1 MIERQ
6 RLANLLRNC
15 SRNRLLKQGLQVHG
29 AITKVGFAFDVMLSN
44 DLIDLYGKCGRVG
57 MSRDVFDRMPQR
69 NVVSWTA
76 LMCGYLRDG
85 NAEASLTCFCQMR
98 RSPVEPNEFTLS
110 TGVKA
115 CGVAGVLDHGMQI
128 HGLSIKT
135 GFDTICVVGNCIID
149 MYAKCGRIGEAA
161 RMFNTMPSMNLIS
174 WNVMIAGHVLENN
187 DAEKALVL
195 FREMQ
200 EAGEVPDEYTFTST
214 LKACNR
220 LGDIKRG
227 SQIHA
232 FLITSGFGISGRPAV
247 AGSLVD
253 LYVKCQNMSEARKV
267 FDRMEDKNVISWSAL
282 ILGYAREENLRHAME
297 LFKQLEES
305 SVQVDGFVLSSLIGV
320 FADFALL
327 EQGKQMH
334 AYTIKLSCGQDISV
348 ANSILDMYLKCG
360 LTDEAEKFFSEMPA
374 KNVVSWTVMITGFGK
389 HGLGEEA
396 VSLFKEMQLEK
407 VELDSVTY
415 LAVLSAC
422 SHSGLID
429 ESQKIFSSLCADR
442 PMKRQVEH
450 YSCMVDVLGRAGRI
464 KEAKILIE
472 SMQMKPT
479 VGIWQT
485 LLSACRV
492 HGDLETSREVGEIL
506 MKMDELNPVNY
517 VMMSNIYLEAGY
529 WRESQKIREEVKE
542 KRLTKVGGCS
552 WVEIDKKVNYF
563 YSGDDTHP
571 LIDSIHDTLKE
582 MENRMKEELGYV
594 NQVRYALHDVEDESK
609 VESLRVHSEKLAIGL
624 ALVSGGLQRKEGVI
638 RIFKNLRICGDCHE
652 YIKCL
657 SRVLNMTFMVRDANR
672 FHKFQDGLCS
682 CKDYW

>member
-1 MIERQ
+1 
-6 RLANLLRNC
+6 
-15 SRNRLLKQGLQVHG
+15 
-29 AITKVGFAFDVMLSN
+29 MLNN
-44 DLIDLYGKCGRVG
+44 DLIDLYGKCGRMGV
-57 MSRDVFDRMPQR
+57 SRKVFDRMPQR

-76 LMCGYLRDG
+76 LMCGHLQNG

-98 RSPVEPNEFTLS
+98 RSGVEPNEFTLS
-110 TGVKA
+110 TSVKA
-115 CGVAGVLDHGMQI
+115 CGVAGILDHGMQI
-128 HGLSIKT
+128 HGLSSKT
-135 GFDTICVVGNCIID
+135 GFDSVCVVGNCIID
-149 MYAKCGRIGEAA
+149 MYAKCGRIDEAA
-161 RMFNTMPSMNLIS
+161 RMCNTMPSMNLIS

-187 DAEKALVL
+187 DAGKALVL

-227 SQIHA
+227 NQIHA
-232 FLITSGFGISGRPAV
+232 FLTTSGFGVSGRPAV

-253 LYVKCQNMSEARKV
+253 LYVKCQNMSEAQKV
-267 FDRMEDKNVISWSAL
+267 FDQIEDKNVISWSAL
-282 ILGYAREENLRHAME
+282 ILGYAREENLRQAME

-305 SVQVDGFVLSSLIGV
+305 TVQVDGFVLSSLIGV
-320 FADFALL
+320 FADFALS

-334 AYTIKLSCGQDISV
+334 AYTIKLSCSRDISV

-360 LTDEAEKFFSEMPA
+360 LTDEAEKFFSEMAA

-389 HGLGEEA
+389 HGLGKEA
-396 VSLFKEMQLEK
+396 VSLFKEMQLQN

-429 ESQKIFSSLCADR
+429 ESQEIFSGLCADR
-442 PMKRQVEH
+442 RKKLQVEH
-450 YSCMVDVLGRAGRI
+450 YSCMVDVLSRAGRI
-464 KEAKILIE
+464 REAKILIE
-472 SMQMKPT
+472 SMQMNPT

-492 HGDLETSREVGEIL
+492 HGDLETSQQVGEIL

-529 WRESQKIREEVKE
+529 WRESQKIRAEVKE
-542 KRLTKVGGCS
+542 K
-552 WVEIDKKVNYF
+552 
-563 YSGDDTHP
+563 SGDDTHP

-594 NQVRYALHDVEDESK
+594 NQVRFALHDVEEESK
-609 VESLRVHSEKLAIGL
+609 AESLRGHSEKLAIGL
-624 ALVSGGLQRKEGVI
+624 ALVSGGLERKEGVI

-652 YIKCL
+652 YIKGL
-657 SRVLNMTFMVRDANR
+657 SKVLNMTFMIRDANR
-672 FHKFQDGLCS
+672 FHKFRDGLCS